1 MARPTNAARAAK
13 AEAALEAAKPLSHLE
28 GEKVTVLTSG
38 AGNLSA
44 EDLAAIKGI
53 APDAAVGTL
62 VSGDPGPILNPSTAP
77 ETVPMN
83 ADAELA
89 KLFAAAKAPASST
102 ATPEQVSLG
111 ARMATMESRML
122 DIETAMEKL
131 ADYVRSNPS
140 ARQAPQRDQSNIRR
154 ATPAEEAAYCS
165 VNHTLSAKGET
176 PYDGIQAWRDA
187 GSPGLVS

>member
-89 KLFAAAKAPASST
+89 KLFASAKETLPT

-111 ARMATMESRML
+111 ARMATLESRML

-165 VNHTLSAKGET
+165 VNHTLSTKGET

-187 GSPGLVS
+187 GSPGLKP